1 MLRRSVRLVLAIAEF
16 DVPASGLRSF
26 DELGGICSASI
37 TNPDLPRPQVMDLKQ
52 VKWQELFSGGVSD
65 FGFGAE

>member
-1 MLRRSVRLVLAIAEF
+1 MGSDDA
-16 DVPASGLRSF
+16 
-26 DELGGICSASI
+26 
-37 TNPDLPRPQVMDLKQ
+37 QVMDLKQ